1 MANFQLITQFK
12 QNGEKSIKG
21 YRVSFQKTEIEKAGF
36 KPTDELEIEYKKE
49 TIIITKKKD

>member
-21 YRVSFQKTEIEKAGF
+21 YRLSFKKTEIEKAGF
-36 KPTDELEIEYKKE
+36 KPTDEIEIEYKKE
-49 TIIITKKKD
+49 KIIITKKKD

>member
-49 TIIITKKKD
+49 KIIITKKKN